1 MYFWQN
7 KSSNTLIAVSARG
20 GGGGSILAPL
30 VSLEGLG
37 SPAFYAFAGK
47 DKRFWH
53 LWYIGQTYCK
63 ILICCDSTVK
73 FDE

>member
-7 KSSNTLIAVSARG
+7 KSSNTLIAVSAR